1 MIDRDRPWN
10 RKWIEKFKADPEYC
24 NKRFKIINGGGY
36 IQHLYVDPDLIDLVT
51 EEEFQLIEE
60 ERIPLDIGSQCG
72 INPRM
77 ISNENSTFLNG
88 EKIVALLCKS
98 LLSGSVAGVKIYK
111 IEKDEKIFV
120 NRVIKSFLNY

>member
-24 NKRFKIINGGGY
+24 NKRFKIINGEGY
-36 IQHLYVDPDLIDLVT
+36 IQHLYIDPDLIDLVT

-60 ERIPLDIGSQCG
+60 DRIPLGIGSQCG

-77 ISNENSTFLNG
+77 ISNENSTFFNG

-98 LLSGSVAGVKIYK
+98 LLSGRVHGIKIYK
-111 IEKDEKIFV
+111 IEKDEKKFMS
-120 NRVIKSFLNY
+120 REIKQFTN